1 MNYYTTKLKK
11 LLQMLKQTK
20 KTISVKK
27 LVDYNLKLPLKNKS
41 IFTIED
47 NGTSIFDYLLLI
59 CETQKV
65 KEIKICSF
73 RIAKRDLSFLEEL
86 QIFGKL
92 PKIKLLLS
100 DSIPTMVVGTFNYLS
115 GNNNFEVEYK
125 NTHAKYCL
133 LETEDNYYSIFSSG
147 NFNPDGKLEQLNII
161 NNKEVYNFFLNNN

>member
-1 MNYYTTKLKK
+1 MLKKTKKVTTLKK
-11 LLQMLKQTK
+11 L
-20 KTISVKK
+20 INF
-27 LVDYNLKLPLKNKS
+27 NLNLPLVNKS

-47 NGTSIFDYLLLI
+47 NGNSIFDYLLLI
-59 CETQKV
+59 SELQKI

-86 QIFGKL
+86 QEKGKL
-92 PKIKLLLS
+92 PKIKMILS
-100 DSIPTMVVGTFNYLS
+100 DSIPSMVVGTFNYLCD
-115 GNNNFEVEYK
+115 NNNFEVEYK

-133 LETEDNYYSIFSSG
+133 LETENNFYSIFSSG